1 MDYIFYVTLIGFLV
15 GVIGTGLGGVL
26 SLFFK
31 NTNRLM
37 SFLLGLT
44 GGFMLFI
51 VTFHLLPE
59 SYYVSGSHL
68 ITILGIAIGIFMV
81 IFIENHI
88 DKMAKNPYIK
98 SSLLLGISIAAH
110 NFPEGLALGSSFMT
124 MSNLGPTLALA
135 MMLHDIPEGVAMAIP
150 MKIDKQ
156 PKLKIVLYTFLIG
169 IPTGIGAFLG
179 AYLGTFSPMIIALC
193 LSFAGGTM
201 LYIICDEMIPSAKSL
216 HKGRASSLGIVLG
229 FIAGI
234 IMYIK

>member
-37 SFLLGLT
+37 SFFLGLT

-59 SYYVSGSHL
+59 SYYVSGSHT
-68 ITILGIAIGIFMV
+68 ITVLGIAIGIFMV

-135 MMLHDIPEGVAMAIP
+135 MLLHDIPEGVAMAIP

-169 IPTGIGAFLG
+169 IPTGIGAFFG
-179 AYLGTFSPMIIALC
+179 AYLGTFSPIIIGLY

-216 HKGRASSLGIVLG
+216 YRGRASSLGIILG
-229 FIAGI
+229 FVAGI
-234 IMYIK
+234 LLYIK